1 MVCFVYDQ
9 HTALGEAAGLLGY
22 VYGRVSIFS
31 TCTDPVLSAY
41 TKDRPTKVREKRMG
55 MVDFIANRQTCLK
68 WLRMPR
74 LSPAEAA
81 ALLLGYDPGQYAK
94 LRNAEAKELARKFRE
109 LEQDVTRKFPQI
121 DVRDRSPV
129 RPEWLVNWAIEI
141 EFELPEPLQGS
152 IDKLFGNRQTSAARP
167 GDLDAQL
174 EALKAENARLNEQ
187 VARLEK
193 EVFELVNDKIQPKT
207 KTSLQVMVLAMAQE
221 QYGWDP
227 RATRT
232 DVASLIASDAHTQ
245 GLGITEQTVRNQ
257 LFAAMERKEAGYLPE
272 SQA

>member
-1 MVCFVYDQ
+1 MD
-9 HTALGEAAGLLGY
+9 
-22 VYGRVSIFS
+22 IN
-31 TCTDPVLSAY
+31 
-41 TKDRPTKVREKRMG
+41 
-55 MVDFIANRQTCLK
+55 DFIANRQTCLK

-81 ALLLGYDPGQYAK
+81 ALLLGYDPGQYSK
-94 LRNAEAKELARKFRE
+94 LRNAKAKELARKFSE
-109 LEQDVTRKFPQI
+109 LEQEVTRKFPRR
-121 DVRDRSPV
+121 DARDRSPV

-141 EFELPEPLQGS
+141 EFELPEPLQGA
-152 IDKLFGNRQTSAARP
+152 IDKLFGNRQASAARP

-174 EALKAENARLNEQ
+174 EARELEIARLNEQ
-187 VARLEK
+187 VARLK
-193 EVFELVNDKIQPKT
+193 EEVLELVNDKINPKT

-227 RATRT
+227 RATRS

-257 LFAAMERKEAGYLPE
+257 LRAAMEQKEAGYLPE
-272 SQA
+272 SQV